1 MDLDKGLKRVPA
13 VIAALGLIGAGVA
26 GRIGGWSYAGAF
38 LLGAI
43 GAWLNFR
50 MIERFVARLLGALA
64 AAEAAPPRAPAL
76 RQFIRFALFVAG
88 ASVIL
93 RLSGFNVFVA
103 LLGFLVCPV
112 AVMLEML
119 FQLLTYGHS

>member
-1 MDLDKGLKRVPA
+1 MDLEKGLKRVPA
-13 VIAALGLIGAGVA
+13 LMMGLGVIGAGVA
-26 GRIGGWSYAGAF
+26 GRIGGWPYAGAF

-50 MIERFVARLLGALA
+50 MIEHFVSRLLGAIA
-64 AAEAAPPRAPAL
+64 AGEAVPPRSPAL
-76 RQFIRFALFVAG
+76 RQFIRFALFVVG

-103 LLGFLVCPV
+103 LLGFLVCPA

-119 FQLLTYGHS
+119 YQILTYGHS

>member
-1 MDLDKGLKRVPA
+1 MDLEKGLKRVPA
-13 VIAALGLIGAGVA
+13 LILALGVIGAGVA
-26 GRIGGWSYAGAF
+26 WRIGGWSYAGAF

-50 MIERFVARLLGALA
+50 LIEHFVGKLLGAIA
-64 AAEAAPPRAPAL
+64 AGNAAPPRSPAL
-76 RQFIRFALFVAG
+76 RQFIRFALFVIG

-103 LLGFLVCPV
+103 LLGFLVCPA

-119 FQLLTYGHS
+119 FQILTYGHS

>member
-1 MDLDKGLKRVPA
+1 MDLEKGLRRVPA
-13 VIAALGLIGAGVA
+13 LIGVLGVIGACAA

-50 MIERFVARLLGALA
+50 MIERMVSRLLGAIA
-64 AAEAAPPRAPAL
+64 AGEAAPPRMSAL
-76 RQFIRFALFVAG
+76 RQFIRFAIFILG

-103 LLGFLVCPV
+103 LIGFLVCPA

-119 FQLLTYGHS
+119 YQLLTYGHS

>member
-1 MDLDKGLKRVPA
+1 MDLEKGLKRVPTLIVSLGIVGA
-13 VIAALGLIGAGVA
+13 GIAA
-26 GRIGGWSYAGAF
+26 RFGGWSYAGAF

-50 MIERFVARLLGALA
+50 MIETYVSRLLGAIA
-64 AAEAAPPRAPAL
+64 AGNAAPPRSPAL
-76 RQFIRFALFVAG
+76 RQFMRFALFVIG

-103 LLGFLVCPV
+103 LLGFLVCPA
-112 AVMLEML
+112 AVMLEMIY
-119 FQLLTYGHS
+119 QILTYGHS